1 MLSPDQRRD
10 FDEARRLG
18 KSRLGAEDLVRAHHI
33 EPCADASGPSG
44 AINPPQ
50 GHSEAE
56 AGGARSCLRCFPPA
70 SLPFNAT
77 APFRANPLFY
87 LERAR
92 GFEPPTPT
100 LARLCSTPELHPH
113 RSGGV
118 CGLCRRHM
126 IAGDTRFASLAFG
139 ATLLSGRADRIVP
152 GRCRRH

>member
-1 MLSPDQRRD
+1 MTPVFLPGDKRVLSPDQRRD

-18 KSRLGAEDLVRAHHI
+18 KSRLGAEDLVRRAQTLL
-33 EPCADASGPSG
+33 GPRG

-50 GHSEAE
+50 GHREAE
-56 AGGARSCLRCFPPA
+56 AGGARPCLRCFPPA

-113 RSGGV
+113 RPRQIYRDIGFD
-118 CGLCRRHM
+118 M
-126 IAGDTRFASLAFG
+126 IARD
-139 ATLLSGRADRIVP
+139 
-152 GRCRRH
+152 